1 MILWSLKGVLI
12 YIMHTH
18 TYMAFKDE
26 IMQQAG
32 FSLKYSSEV
41 KG

>member
-12 YIMHTH
+12 YIMHTR

-26 IMQQAG
+26 IMNKQD
-32 FSLKYSSEV
+32 FL
-41 KG
+41 